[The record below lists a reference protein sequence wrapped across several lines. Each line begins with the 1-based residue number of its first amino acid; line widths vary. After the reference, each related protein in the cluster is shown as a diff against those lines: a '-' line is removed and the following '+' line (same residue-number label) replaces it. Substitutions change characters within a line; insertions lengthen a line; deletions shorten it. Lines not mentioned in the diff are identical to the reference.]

1 MNQAKLVQAR
11 REAAL
16 PPPRNAMETVGMGG
30 RSWVLDPA
38 PELDRLPRLYC
49 FANAGGSAEAFRLW
63 QPRLAGSLAVC
74 PVELP
79 GRGRRTGETFCA
91 TLAQAAEEAASGIS
105 AAGPRPYCLFGHSLG
120 SVLALETARALAR
133 LGHPPAR
140 CVFLSGR
147 VAPHICDNSPRLHT
161 GSDAELIA
169 EMRRL
174 GGTQEELLTDPAFLE
189 FFLPII
195 RDDYRLLETYTPSVH
210 PKINSP
216 IHVCCGDK
224 DADAP
229 RDLLRHWGD
238 LSAASCRITLFAGG
252 HFYINTE
259 QDALVSYIARA
270 YRACI

>member
-1 MNQAKLVQAR
+1 MNPLKSEQTR
-11 REAAL
+11 RTAEVPRHDGTVNTAPEEGAWIL
-16 PPPRNAMETVGMGG
+16 GPPPGLAH
-30 RSWVLDPA
+30 
-38 PELDRLPRLYC
+38 LPRLYC

-63 QPRLAGSLAVC
+63 QSRLTESLAVC

-79 GRGRRTGETFCA
+79 GRGRRTGEDFCA
-91 TLAQAAEEAASGIS
+91 TLTQAAAAAAAGIS
-105 AAGPRPYCLFGHSLG
+105 AAGRQPYCLFGHSLG

-147 VAPHICDNSPRLHT
+147 VAPHICDESPRLHA

-174 GGTQEELLTDPAFLE
+174 GGTQEELLADPAFLE
-189 FFLPII
+189 FFLPIV
-195 RDDYRLLETYTPSVH
+195 RDDYRLLETYTPSVA
-210 PKINSP
+210 PKISAP
-216 IHVCCGDK
+216 IHVCCGDA

-229 RDLLRHWGD
+229 PALLRHWD
-238 LSAASCRITLFAGG
+238 ELSDASCRITLFPGG

-259 QDALVSYIARA
+259 QDALLSYIGQT
-270 YRACI
+270 YRACA